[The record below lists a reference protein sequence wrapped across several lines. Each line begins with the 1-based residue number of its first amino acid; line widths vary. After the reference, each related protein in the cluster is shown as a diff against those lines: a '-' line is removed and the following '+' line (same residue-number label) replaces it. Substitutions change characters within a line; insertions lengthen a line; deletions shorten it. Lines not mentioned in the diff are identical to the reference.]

1 MNSTPDSHLV
11 GTSASFS
18 SGNQQIWSIFEQ
30 AYTSYKGYAPQDFRF
45 LVGDTPMSTWPSMLS
60 VLVAYYSIILGGREI
75 MRNQKPVQLN
85 FVFKVH
91 NLALSVLS
99 GILLVLML
107 EQLVP
112 MIRDSGLFHSIC
124 KRDGGWSDKLVV
136 LYYVSWALD
145 SENVDVILIENS
157 SITSPNTWSF
167 STPVSWS

>member
-1 MNSTPDSHLV
+1 MNSTPDSRLV

-18 SGNQQIWSIFEQ
+18 PGAQQIWSIFEW
-30 AYTSYKGYAPQDFRF
+30 AYTSCNGYAPQDFRF
-45 LVGDTPMSTWPSMLS
+45 VVGDTAMSTWTTMLS

-75 MRNQKPVQLN
+75 MRTQKPVQLN
-85 FVFKVH
+85 TIFKVH

-112 MIRDSGLFHSIC
+112 MIRDNGLFHSIC

-136 LYYVSWALD
+136 LYYVSYALD
-145 SENVDVILIENS
+145 NDYIDGILTEDS
-157 SITSPNTWSF
+157 SITLQSMWNS
-167 STPVSWS
+167 STPVSWF

>member
-1 MNSTPDSHLV
+1 
-11 GTSASFS
+11 
-18 SGNQQIWSIFEQ
+18 
-30 AYTSYKGYAPQDFRF
+30 
-45 LVGDTPMSTWPSMLS
+45 
-60 VLVAYYSIILGGREI
+60 